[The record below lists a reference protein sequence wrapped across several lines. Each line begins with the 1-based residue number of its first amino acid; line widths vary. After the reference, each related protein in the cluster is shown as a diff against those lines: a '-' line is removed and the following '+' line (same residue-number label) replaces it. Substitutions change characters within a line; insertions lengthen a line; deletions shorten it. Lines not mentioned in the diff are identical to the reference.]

1 MGDGIYIS
9 HKDGSGG
16 FNDHVD
22 NHNTISWWNEWNNI
36 VFIFDPY
43 NSSLIQLL
51 KSNNPPYDALK
62 SKYGHVFDESQI
74 TDEADLYWQLHDN
87 NDKYIF
93 DTYKPTQIRVAR
105 PTSL

>member
-1 MGDGIYIS
+1 M
-9 HKDGSGG
+9 
-16 FNDHVD
+16 
-22 NHNTISWWNEWNNI
+22 
-36 VFIFDPY
+36 
-43 NSSLIQLL
+43 IQLL

-62 SKYGHVFDESQI
+62 SKYGHVFDESQT
-74 TDEADLYWQLHDN
+74 TDEDDLYWQLHDN